1 MLEKVGSHALALHL
15 AVCLVDVKRA
25 NTECKK
31 QNKTQNSWPCGCLV
45 PRKLSGDSSGDF
57 QEVGPKLLET
67 TQETFSEHFTMSVK
81 KRNRWEV

>member
-1 MLEKVGSHALALHL
+1 MSKGQIQN
-15 AVCLVDVKRA
+15 VK
-25 NTECKK
+25 
-31 QNKTQNSWPCGCLV
+31 NKTKHRTVGPVAVWYQGNFQV
-45 PRKLSGDSSGDF
+45 TVAET